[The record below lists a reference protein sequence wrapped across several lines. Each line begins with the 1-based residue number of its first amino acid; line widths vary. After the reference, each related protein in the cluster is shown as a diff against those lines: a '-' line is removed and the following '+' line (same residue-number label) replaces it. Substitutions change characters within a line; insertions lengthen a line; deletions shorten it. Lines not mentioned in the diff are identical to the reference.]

1 MKINRW
7 WYSEKQKERSIE
19 MNSFHNRQV
28 FVNGK
33 WCEYTE
39 WTSSLNGKS
48 NWEDA
53 VLLAESTTKLPIMI
67 NGVRQ

>member
-1 MKINRW
+1 MEINRW

-19 MNSFHNRQV
+19 MNCFHNRQV

-39 WTSSLNGKS
+39 WTSSLNGKN

-53 VLLAESTTKLPIMI
+53 VLIAESATKLPIMI

>member
-7 WYSEKQKERSIE
+7 WYSEKQKERSIK
-19 MNSFHNRQV
+19 MNSFCNRQV

-53 VLLAESTTKLPIMI
+53 VLVVESTTMLPVMI

>member
-1 MKINRW
+1 MEINRW
-7 WYSEKQKERSIE
+7 WYSEKQKERSVE
-19 MNSFHNRQV
+19 MNRFHNRQV

-33 WCEYTE
+33 WHEYTE

-53 VLLAESTTKLPIMI
+53 VLIAESTTKLPIMI